1 MKFFGRER
9 QLEDLKG
16 LWGKRVSSLCT
27 CRGRRR
33 IGKSTLIEQFAKI
46 SNARFIKIEGVRPKD
61 GYTNEDELSAFA
73 VQLAAQTGSE
83 RTTPENWLSAFIRLD
98 KEIRDDEKTVVLI
111 DEISWFVSEQGNP
124 VTIKSP
130 SDDEITSEQTTYI
143 TQQFNTMERN
153 WRQYL
158 YLPTF
163 LRHFLVGELSG
174 NTDTY
179 WSTYMYKH
187 RDDPLFYTG
196 PVWDFD
202 IAFDNDYRTYPINSN
217 GDYIYRT
224 TGSCAGN
231 MRYFVNRIIND
242 EAVQKQL
249 LAVWDSVRQAGL
261 TESMIDEYIT
271 QMATKL
277 DQSQQ
282 LNFMRWPILNNFVH
296 LNPMVW
302 GSYEAEV
309 DNVRRFMRERIEWM
323 DNKLGYEY
331 VPNAIS
337 TITSSTDN
345 SQQVYSL
352 QGVSYGS
359 SLETLPAGVYIVK
372 QGQTIKKIRKK

>member
-1 MKFFGRER
+1 MKKITTITLLMLFTAMVVLADDKLTG
-9 QLEDLKG
+9 
-16 LWGKRVSSLCT
+16 T
-27 CRGRRR
+27 P
-33 IGKSTLIEQFAKI
+33 IGSTP
-46 SNARFIKIEGVRPKD
+46 SVD
-61 GYTNEDELSAFA
+61 YTNGQPTTVRNTYADAFD
-73 VQLAAQTGSE
+73 GS
-83 RTTPENWLSAFIRLD
+83 LD
-98 KEIRDDEKTVVLI
+98 T
-111 DEISWFVSEQGNP
+111 
-124 VTIKSP
+124 
-130 SDDEITSEQTTYI
+130 
-143 TQQFNTMERN
+143 
-153 WRQYL
+153 
-158 YLPTF
+158 LPTF

-217 GDYIYRT
+217 GDYVYRT

-242 EAVQKQL
+242 EAVKKQL

-296 LNPMVW
+296 QNPMVW

>member
-1 MKFFGRER
+1 MAP
-9 QLEDLKG
+9 EDNSGSALTG
-16 LWGKRVSSLCT
+16 
-27 CRGRRR
+27 
-33 IGKSTLIEQFAKI
+33 
-46 SNARFIKIEGVRPKD
+46 
-61 GYTNEDELSAFA
+61 GYLVEIDAY
-73 VQLAAQTGSE
+73 AQ
-83 RTTPENWLSAFIRLD
+83 
-98 KEIRDDEKTVVLI
+98 

-331 VPNAIS
+331 VPSAIS